1 MSPPNIFQRPA
12 PRVAARLDPLA
23 ALELRRA
30 LTLHQSGQADA
41 AASIYEAILRQHP
54 QQFDSLHFLGVAR
67 LQAGRHDE
75 ALALIDRALALRPA
89 MPDLL
94 NTRGWL
100 LRLLGRLDE
109 ALDSLDAALAAR
121 PDLAEARLRREIVA
135 AQLGRG

>member
-23 ALELRRA
+23 ALQLRQA
-30 LTLHQSGQADA
+30 LTLHQAGQADE
-41 AASIYEAILRQHP
+41 AASIYEEILREHP
-54 QQFDSLHFLGVAR
+54 QQFDCLHFLGVAR

-75 ALALIDRALALRPA
+75 ALVLIDRALALRPG
-89 MPDLL
+89 MPELL

-109 ALDSLDAALAAR
+109 ALHCLDAALAAQ
-121 PDLAEARLRREIVA
+121 PGQAEARQRREIVA
-135 AQLGRG
+135 AELQR